1 MGQFRD
7 SILEFSFRYMGILW
21 STCAKRIYNRTF
33 EIRRVEWN
41 LQ

>member
-7 SILEFSFRYMGILW
+7 SILEFSFRDMGQLW
-21 STCAKRIYNRTF
+21 STCVKRIYYRTF

-41 LQ
+41 RQ